1 MQDEGPGSVLPMV
14 AIPQKLRIV
23 MYVGLYRIHH
33 MYSVMDFVQKGGR
46 NFLVI
51 IDNYSKWLEVPET
64 KNTSSESTCDALR
77 TLFALFGVPEE
88 VV

>member
-1 MQDEGPGSVLPMV
+1 MV

-33 MYSVMDFVQKGGR
+33 NVMDFVQKGGR
-46 NFLVI
+46 NFQVI
-51 IDNYSKWLEVPET
+51 IDKLFKMLEVPEM
-64 KNTSSESTCDALR
+64 KNTSAESTYDVLR
-77 TLFALFGVPEE
+77 TLFALFDVPEE